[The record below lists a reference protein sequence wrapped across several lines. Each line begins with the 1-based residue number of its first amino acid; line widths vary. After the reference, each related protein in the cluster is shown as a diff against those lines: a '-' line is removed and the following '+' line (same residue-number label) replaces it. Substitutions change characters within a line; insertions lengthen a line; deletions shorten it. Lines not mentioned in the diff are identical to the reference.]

1 MRPDGSCWLF
11 WDDERRDVQKRMELV
26 AGMQRRL
33 DWLTKMRSRCCRQ
46 QEVATWGV
54 ATPKLVMLD
63 MLDMLNEVQLAR
75 GKVERA
81 TDEMRT

>member
-54 ATPKLVMLD
+54 ATAKLV